1 MSFVF
6 HFILFFGVGSLSL
19 TLVHFLLYCFCLQKC
34 KLSFGD
40 DGMAIQQ
47 NKSNTSLLLD
57 ITFIRTSIN
66 LGIQNESTI
75 TIIYSTVDMVLFHRK
90 FTTKWSFFYIIL
102 DVILRTRVL
111 VLKVFQRS
119 FEAILWPFKSKQ
131 NEGNDPDK
139 SKSNLNCYD
148 VLSFCVAIQKNI
160 ALQPTRNL
168 RYLL

>member
-6 HFILFFGVGSLSL
+6 HFILFFGVVGSLSL

-119 FEAILWPFKSKQ
+119 FEIIL
-131 NEGNDPDK
+131 
-139 SKSNLNCYD
+139 
-148 VLSFCVAIQKNI
+148 
-160 ALQPTRNL
+160 
-168 RYLL
+168 

>member
-1 MSFVF
+1 MFVRRPKTCWCS
-6 HFILFFGVGSLSL
+6 HR
-19 TLVHFLLYCFCLQKC
+19 
-34 KLSFGD
+34 KLEV
-40 DGMAIQQ
+40 
-47 NKSNTSLLLD
+47 
-57 ITFIRTSIN
+57 SIFPWIANGFKHASVTTWCSRRDSYWN

-119 FEAILWPFKSKQ
+119 FETILWPFESKQ

-139 SKSNLNCYD
+139 SKSYLHCYD
-148 VLSFCVAIQKNI
+148 VLSF
-160 ALQPTRNL
+160 
-168 RYLL
+168 LLPFRKILHHNQQEN